1 MYHFLKP
8 IFLFL
13 FYCLAIQ
20 ACVPGDGPSSD
31 KDQLLAEVYNKT
43 LSLSELEGM
52 IPEGMSSED
61 SALIINAYLER
72 WMRDAVMMHEAEKSI
87 PQDLNIDKLV
97 RDYRASLIRY
107 NYEKVLV
114 EQLLDSTI
122 TQQELNAF
130 YQKNKE
136 QYQLE
141 TPIVRCLLIKVPLS
155 APNLSKLQRWWNSDK
170 PTDFDAMVAYAN
182 NHATIHQLEYS
193 TWFQVADIASFLPP
207 GTLTEGNISTKK
219 DFIIRDEGFQYF
231 FKVLEVVSKK
241 EIAPLSYIEY
251 QATKVIL
258 HNRKIKLLEDRKEQ
272 MYKDALRRNNVRVF
286 K

>member
-1 MYHFLKP
+1 MHHFLKALL
-8 IFLFL
+8 LFL
-13 FYCLAIQ
+13 FFGLVLQ
-20 ACVPGDGPSSD
+20 ACVPGGSQSSD

-52 IPEGMSSED
+52 IPEGMSAED

-72 WMRDAVMMHEAEKSI
+72 WMRDEVMMHEAEKSI

-97 RDYRASLIRY
+97 QDYRASLIRY

-141 TPIVRCLLIKVPLS
+141 TPIVRCHLIKVPLS
-155 APNLSKLQRWWNSDK
+155 APNLSKLQAWWNSDDAA
-170 PTDFDAMVAYAN
+170 DFDSMVAFSNNYAS
-182 NHATIHQLEYS
+182 IHQLEDS
-193 TWFQVADIASFLPP
+193 TWFKVADIASFLPR
-207 GTLTEGNISTKK
+207 GTLTEGNVSAKK
-219 DFIIRDEGFQYF
+219 DFIIRDEGSQYF

-241 EIAPLSYIEY
+241 EIAPLSYIED

-258 HNRKIKLLEDRKEQ
+258 HKRKIELLEDRKEQ
-272 MYKDALRRNNVRVF
+272 MYKDALRKNNVQVF